1 MKQDIRSIGILLRI
15 NNWYKYFRIVFE
27 LNILCKT
34 LNTNIIYFVMEFQS
48 NWKINESKLL

>member
-15 NNWYKYFRIVFE
+15 NNWFKYFRIVFE